1 MANFENGTIGVETV
15 FGRRWHCMTYVPL
28 AKRSCDDDDDDD
40 DETGYVR
47 PTMTNKWMFV
57 AFDFVC
63 VN

>member
-1 MANFENGTIGVETV
+1 
-15 FGRRWHCMTYVPL
+15 MTYVPL